1 MKFKNKLILLILL
14 IILLGILLVALDS
27 PYLHALMGDTSDL
40 ESMTIV
46 NDNRSNLS
54 IVVTGDLMFGRNTPA
69 VLSLDE
75 SPFRYISNVTSGS
88 DILLVN
94 TENPFTTSSNA
105 VKGDVPLKASPE
117 YIPLINGTNGTVIS
131 ANANNHLFDY
141 GVEGMRD
148 SMKNLDANGITHIGV
163 GENKQEASK
172 PAVIE
177 KNGYKIT
184 IFNYMDSDNFQEY
197 SQEVMPIA
205 KDDSPGY
212 SAWDDETSPQQIK
225 EAKENGSDFV
235 LVYMHYG
242 NEYSRSPNDMQ
253 INISHKAIDAGADA
267 VVGAHAH
274 VTQGVELYK
283 NKPIYYNLGN
293 TIFDQSR
300 SDTHV
305 GYIVGF
311 DLDKTNVTAT
321 LYPIYVSGF
330 LPQFMD
336 SSGANALL
344 DELNPQCDSMERTD
358 DGRGVIHYSL
368 DNETTSKFSLLNS
381 K

>member
-1 MKFKNKLILLILL
+1 MVYLKLKNKLIILL
-14 IILLGILLVALDS
+14 LLVLLLGILLFALDS
-27 PYLHALMGDTSDL
+27 PYLHALYGDTSQL
-40 ESMTIV
+40 ESLTMQ
-46 NDNRSNLS
+46 DNRTNLS
-54 IVVTGDLMFGRNTPA
+54 IVVTGDEMFGRNTPA
-69 VLSLDE
+69 VLSLED
-75 SPFRYISNVTSGS
+75 SPYKYVSNVTSNC

-105 VKGDVPLKASPE
+105 VKGDVPLKANPE

-148 SMKNLDANGITHIGV
+148 SIKNLDANGIIHIGV
-163 GENKQEASK
+163 GENKDEASK

-177 KNGYKIT
+177 QNGYKVT

-205 KDDSPGY
+205 GDNPGY
-212 SAWDDETSPQQIK
+212 SAWDDETSPKQIQ

-242 NEYSRSPNDMQ
+242 NEYSRSPNQMQ

-267 VVGAHAH
+267 VVGSHAH

-283 NKPIYYNLGN
+283 DKPIYYNLGN
-293 TIFDQSR
+293 FIFDQAR

-305 GYIVGF
+305 AYIVKF
-311 DLDKTNVTAT
+311 NLEKSNVTAT
-321 LYPIYVSGF
+321 LYPVYISGY
-330 LPQFMD
+330 LPQLMD
-336 SSGANALL
+336 SDGANSLL
-344 DELNPQCDSMERTD
+344 NELNPQCEQMQITD
-358 DGRGVIHYSL
+358 DG
-368 DNETTSKFSLLNS
+368 
-381 K
+381 

>member
-1 MKFKNKLILLILL
+1 MKLKNK
-14 IILLGILLVALDS
+14 IILLALLVILLGVLLVVLDS
-27 PYLHALMGDTSDL
+27 PYLHALMGDTSQV

-54 IVVTGDLMFGRNTPA
+54 IVVTGDLMFGRNTPGA
-69 VLSLDE
+69 LSFDE
-75 SPFRYISNVTSGS
+75 SPYRYVSNVTSNS

-105 VKGDVPLKASPE
+105 MKGDVPLKANPE

-148 SMKNLDANGITHIGV
+148 SIRNLDNNGIIHIGV

-177 KNGYKIT
+177 RNGYKIT

-212 SAWDDETSPQQIK
+212 SAWDDETSPQQIR

-242 NEYSRSPNDMQ
+242 NEYSRSPNQMQ

-274 VTQGVELYK
+274 VTQGVELY
-283 NKPIYYNLGN
+283 NDKPIYYNLGN
-293 TIFDQSR
+293 FIFDQSR

-305 GYIVGF
+305 AYIVGF
-311 DLDKTNVTAT
+311 NLNKTNVTAT
-321 LYPIYVSGF
+321 LYPIYISGY
-330 LPQFMD
+330 LPQLMD
-336 SSGANALL
+336 SSGANTLL
-344 DELNPQCDSMERTD
+344 DELNPQCENMQKTD
-358 DGRGVIHYSL
+358 EGWGVIHYNL

-381 K
+381 R